1 MRKPENWTLTK
12 VKKMKNGG
20 IEGSFSNTKME
31 KGITNAEE
39 WNFKNTENPHP
50 DLTERM
56 DQLKVYLTKCYGMD
70 SVVILSNSKGLTAG
84 DPTYTIEVS
93 NDNLTWFEYNNLSTD
108 VSVNDAVDD
117 NHLAWIYM
125 RVVYDAKTETTGT
138 VEFELTQKQEA

>member
-1 MRKPENWTLTK
+1 MNEPKKTK
-12 VKKMKNGG
+12 F
-20 IEGSFSNTKME
+20 IFSDGTSHDATVSE
-31 KGITNAEE
+31 TSESI
-39 WNFKNTENPHP
+39 
-50 DLTERM
+50 
-56 DQLKVYLTKCYGMD
+56 QSCYKYQW
-70 SVVILSNSKGLTAG
+70 SLAPIINGLTAG